1 MKQIAQT
8 ERLILRELS
17 PTDAEFIL
25 HLVNTPPWLQFI
37 GDKGVRTLEDAIT
50 YIVEGQVKSYRE
62 KGLGMWLIELRK
74 DKTPIG
80 MMGLVDRPE
89 LEDVDIGFA
98 LLPEFFGQGYA
109 YEAAIATMQ
118 FAREELGLKRVVA
131 ITDQDNESSVRL
143 LERIGLTFEK
153 LIPFGLF
160 DKQVQLFVWE
170 AETT

>member
-8 ERLILRELS
+8 ERLILRELR
-17 PTDAEFIL
+17 PDDAAFIL

-37 GDKGVRTLEDAIT
+37 GDKRVHTLEDAIT

-62 KGLGMWLIELRK
+62 KGLGLWLVELIENK
-74 DKTPIG
+74 APIG

-98 LLPEFFGQGYA
+98 LLPEYFGHGYA
-109 YEAAIATMQ
+109 LESAIATMK

-131 ITDQDNESSVRL
+131 ITDSDNERSGRL
-143 LERIGLTFEK
+143 LERIGMSFEK
-153 LIPFGLF
+153 FISFGES
-160 DKQVQLFVWE
+160 DKQVRLFVWE
-170 AETT
+170 EDAT